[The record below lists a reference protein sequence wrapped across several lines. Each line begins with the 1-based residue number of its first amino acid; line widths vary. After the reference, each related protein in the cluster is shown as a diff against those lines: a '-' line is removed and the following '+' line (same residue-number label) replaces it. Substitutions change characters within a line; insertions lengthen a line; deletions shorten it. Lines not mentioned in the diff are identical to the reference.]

1 MATVPAPD
9 TVAELATAMPVV
21 VVVVTPLQAMA
32 KAMAAMPHTQ
42 HHHLKA
48 VVTGH
53 NMVHTDLVLK
63 VIR

>member
-9 TVAELATAMPVV
+9 TVAELATAMPV

-53 NMVHTDLVLK
+53 NMVHTDPVLK